1 MQGTLGPTAN
11 LGMASPGFTA
21 VKGPS
26 ASRFLLILPVKGQ
39 KVKGIG
45 PGSLEILTGSREE
58 EPRERKKVPTGAD
71 THLITRRG
79 NVPVRVAFKLY
90 SHLAIHASVESGLK
104 FCAYSQL

>member
-21 VKGPS
+21 VKGTS

>member
-1 MQGTLGPTAN
+1 MVRHKKTNLLKMAGPRFGAIK
-11 LGMASPGFTA
+11 S
-21 VKGPS
+21 PS
-26 ASRFLLILPVKGQ
+26 ASGCPLILPVDRQ

>member
-1 MQGTLGPTAN
+1 MVGTWLAVAESPTV
-11 LGMASPGFTA
+11 GE
-21 VKGPS
+21 
-26 ASRFLLILPVKGQ
+26 FLLILPVLRQ

-45 PGSLEILTGSREE
+45 PGLLEILTGSREE